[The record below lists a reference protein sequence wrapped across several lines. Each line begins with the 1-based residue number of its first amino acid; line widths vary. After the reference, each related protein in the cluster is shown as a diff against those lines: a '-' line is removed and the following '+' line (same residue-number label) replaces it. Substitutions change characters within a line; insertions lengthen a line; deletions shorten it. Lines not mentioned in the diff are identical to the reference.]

1 MGIRW
6 SLIVLAIALFGRV
19 LKADFAA
26 GMKAY
31 ESRDYATAA
40 KEWRPLADSGDAAA
54 QFNLGLMYLDGTGV
68 PQSVEHSVEWFR
80 RSADRG
86 YTKAQYNLGA
96 MYAVGRGVRRDYIS
110 AHMWLNLCAASGDEK
125 CIAQRD
131 LVAKRMKARDLQAA
145 QRRAA
150 EWKPIPAMK

>member
-1 MGIRW
+1 MYARLFVILAA
-6 SLIVLAIALFGRV
+6 SLLGTVLR
-19 LKADFAA
+19 ADFAA

-31 ESRDYATAA
+31 ENHDYVTAL
-40 KEWRPLADSGDAAA
+40 KEWQPLAQSGDAAA

-68 PQSVEHSVEWFR
+68 PQSVTHSVEWFR
-80 RSADRG
+80 RSADQG
-86 YTKAQYNLGA
+86 YAKAQYNLGA

-110 AHMWLNLCAASGDEK
+110 AHMWLNLCAATGDPK

-131 LVAKRMKARDLQAA
+131 LVATKLKARDLAAA

-150 EWKPIPAMK
+150 EWKPIPETK